1 MNILRQTPPAVR
13 VWTLDTRPR
22 APFVRRV
29 AWSLDH
35 ADRPA
40 PARARALPGF
50 LRRGA

>member
-29 AWSLDH
+29 AWGPNS
-35 ADRPA
+35 AAR
-40 PARARALPGF
+40 PARALTLF
-50 LRRGA
+50 LRRAA

>member
-13 VWTLDTRPR
+13 AWTLDTRPR

-29 AWSLDH
+29 AGGLNG

-40 PARARALPGF
+40 RALTLS
-50 LRRGA
+50 LRRFA